1 MRALVSELVNEKV
14 VTRLVDRDEPKIDDG
29 EVLIRARFSSLN
41 YKDALAVTG
50 KGKIF
55 KGYPRIGG
63 IDVSGEI
70 VDSKAPDFDF
80 QPGDEVIITG
90 CNLGEV
96 YDGGFAEYV
105 KFKAESVIPLPPSLT
120 MEEAMVFGTAGF
132 TAALCFQRLIQNDQ
146 TPEKGSI
153 VVTGASGGVGTFAVK
168 FLSQSGFQVIAIS
181 SKRERYDF
189 LKSLGADTV
198 CDMSGLSLGDRPLE
212 NVKFG
217 GAVDNVGGNT
227 LARLSHH
234 INIYGNIA
242 CVGLAESHEM
252 NFSVMPLILRG
263 VSLLGI
269 SSNNCPMQLR
279 QNLWQW
285 LATELKPKNLHSF
298 VSETGT
304 LSNVCNLAEKM
315 LKRQTWGRIL
325 IRCES

>member
-1 MRALVSELVNEKV
+1 MKALVSELVNDKV
-14 VTRLVDRDEPKIDDG
+14 VTHLVEREEPKIGEG

-41 YKDALAVTG
+41 YKDALGITG

-70 VDSKAPDFDF
+70 VESKAPDFDF
-80 QPGDEVIITG
+80 QSGDKVLITG

-105 KFKAESVIPLPPSLT
+105 KFKAENVIPLPPSLT

-168 FLSQSGFQVIAIS
+168 FLSQSGFNVVAIS
-181 SKRERYDF
+181 GKKEKHEF
-189 LKSLGADTV
+189 LKALGAETV
-198 CDMSGLSLGDRPLE
+198 CDIHDLGLGERPLE

-217 GAVDNVGGNT
+217 GAIDNVGGNT
-227 LARLSHH
+227 LARISHH

-242 CVGLAESHEM
+242 CVGLVEDHAM

-269 SSNNCPMQLR
+269 SSNNCPLQLR
-279 QNLWQW
+279 HNLWQW
-285 LATELKPKNLHSF
+285 LATELKPKNLEKF
-298 VSETGT
+298 VSEAGT
-304 LSNVCNLAEKM
+304 LSDVCNLAEKM
-315 LKRQTWGRIL
+315 LKRQTWGRVL